1 MRRDSARVARAAS
14 CAERLRNERR
24 ARRRAEQWALR
35 ASFLADAG
43 PVLTGAFEAPSQV
56 LTGLTRLAVPQLA
69 SFCSVRLVRDDGM
82 IDTASLAHVDA
93 EKEAALMQ
101 LAPEF
106 VFPVQAV
113 RGVPSEGERSFL
125 VNGTEACLES
135 AYQRLPEFPPTLR
148 ATAREV
154 LRIAGLHAYMAVPL
168 GARGR
173 HLGMMFF
180 GRSTEDRAYEQ
191 DDLAVAQA
199 LAAHAALAI
208 DNARLYDEAQRA
220 LTAREDF
227 LAVASHELKTPLTSL
242 QIAVQALLVKARDDA
257 TRGGRPFGEPLLR
270 AVDRSATRL
279 GALVDDLLDISR
291 LTSEASPPVRHPVD
305 LGEVVD
311 EVVDALTDT
320 LRSAGCTLSK
330 AVRAP
335 TRGAWDRSWLVR
347 IVTNLLSNAAKYGR
361 GGPIDV
367 ALEGGDDVAR
377 LIVRDHG
384 IGIAPEQQARIF
396 ERFEKAVS
404 IRHYG
409 GFGLGLWSARRMVEA
424 LGGSIRVESR
434 VGEGAVFTVELP
446 RGGPLEGC

>member
-1 MRRDSARVARAAS
+1 MRRDSARVARAVTCS
-14 CAERLRNERR
+14 ERLRQERR

-56 LTGLTRLAVPQLA
+56 LTMLTRLAVPQLA
-69 SFCSVRLVRDDGM
+69 DWCTVRLVRDDGM

-93 EKEAALMQ
+93 DKEAALMR
-101 LAPEF
+101 LAPAF
-106 VFPVQAV
+106 VFPLEAV
-113 RGVPSEGERSFL
+113 RGVPPEGERSFL
-125 VNGTEACLES
+125 VNGSEACLES
-135 AYQRLPEFPPTLR
+135 AYERLPESPPAVR

-154 LRIAGLHAYMAVPL
+154 FRIAGLHAYMAVPL

-173 HLGMMFF
+173 HLGIMFF
-180 GRSTEDRAYEQ
+180 GRSSEDRSYEP

-220 LTAREDF
+220 LAAREDF

-242 QIAVQALLVKARDDA
+242 QIAVQALLK
-257 TRGGRPFGEPLLR
+257 TRGDASREGRASGEPLLR

-291 LTSEASPPVRHPVD
+291 LTVETAPPVRRPVD

-311 EVVDALTDT
+311 EVMEALADT
-320 LRSAGCTLSK
+320 LRSAGCTVSK

-347 IVTNLLSNAAKYGR
+347 IVTNLLSNAVKYGR
-361 GGPIDV
+361 GGPIDID
-367 ALEGGDDVAR
+367 LEGGDEVAR

-409 GFGLGLWSARRMVEA
+409 GFGLGLWSARRMVEG
-424 LGGSIRVESR
+424 LGGVIRVESC
-434 VGEGAVFTVELP
+434 VGEGAAFTVELP
-446 RGGPLEGC
+446 RGSPAEA